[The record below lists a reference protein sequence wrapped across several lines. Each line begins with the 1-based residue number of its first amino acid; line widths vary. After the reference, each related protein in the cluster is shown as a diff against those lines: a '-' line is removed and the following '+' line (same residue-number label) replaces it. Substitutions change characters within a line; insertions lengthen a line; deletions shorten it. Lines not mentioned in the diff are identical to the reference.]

1 MVGQVSKLQIL
12 KLLNEVR
19 KDLEKIRLL
28 NIEKIPYLDL
38 RELARFLAAKRVDGY
53 EQLTIQEI
61 GLFGDKYFDY
71 VETLT
76 TVDKLV
82 VNGSFDIFIKE
93 TGLQKENMFALLNES
108 LAAKR
113 IELQELLKREILIP
127 GFPLRILPG
136 KLNLIVAPSHTGK
149 TFYATGLAMTL
160 ARTGHKVLFVSTEE
174 NEMAFIER
182 TKFISESDKGFEN
195 LTIIDW
201 STYNETV
208 LTQLLVRAEEEKYD
222 YVMFDYLK
230 KSMWDSYSSDHV
242 VMEEINST
250 ILKAL
255 GGMKRKLSVFAF
267 IQANRAAYDK
277 KYMTAKDLQEDVDN
291 VAIMID
297 GGMPA
302 YRSADNVV
310 FLHKDR
316 TSRQRNM
323 IVAKSRRESV
333 VGKIIGYDV
342 NETTFNIDINLFV
355 DSNGSKPQ
363 FKDNFDE

>member
-1 MVGQVSKLQIL
+1 MSKLQIL

-19 KDLEKIRLL
+19 KNLDKIKQVDV
-28 NIEKIPYLDL
+28 EQIPYLDL
-38 RELARFLAAKRVDGY
+38 RELARFLAAKRADGY
-53 EQLTIQEI
+53 EQLTIKEI

-76 TVDKLV
+76 TIDNLV
-82 VNGSFDIFIKE
+82 VNGNFDIFLKE

-113 IELQELLKREILIP
+113 VELEELLKREISIP

-182 TKFISESDKGFEN
+182 TKFIAETDRGFEN

-201 STYNETV
+201 STYNQNV
-208 LTQLLVRAEEEKYD
+208 LTQLLIRAEEEKYD
-222 YVMFDYLK
+222 YVLFDYLK

-250 ILKAL
+250 ILKAI

-277 KYMTAKDLQEDVDN
+277 KYATAKDLQTDIDDVA
-291 VAIMID
+291 VMID

-316 TSRQRNM
+316 VSRQRNM

-333 VGKIIGYDV
+333 VGKIIGYNV
-342 NETTFNIDINLFV
+342 NETNFNIDINLFA

-363 FKDNFDE
+363 IKGDFDE